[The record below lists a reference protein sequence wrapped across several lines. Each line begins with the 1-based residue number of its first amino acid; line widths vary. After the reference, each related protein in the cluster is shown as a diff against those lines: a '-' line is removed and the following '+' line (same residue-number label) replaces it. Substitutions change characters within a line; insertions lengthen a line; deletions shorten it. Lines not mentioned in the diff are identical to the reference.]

1 MGNIKEDTLLPR
13 EKLKESVTRPS
24 PSNSSRVPIVGVLPE
39 ALDRSE
45 EGTVLVLSR
54 VLTEDEGLAS
64 TKEPGRSSLANCA
77 LESESNLL
85 GLLGLLSEDGLS
97 LTTESGLL
105 GPIATSALGLL

>member
-85 GLLGLLSEDGLS
+85 GLLSEDGLS

-105 GPIATSALGLL
+105 GPIATSALSLL